1 LLIPAIPNSEEMQ
14 INPARFYLLFA
25 LLFAFSCSP
34 KATFRIIDKPITW
47 NAEREQLSLQYLKDR
62 HGLEKATASIEPQMV
77 VVHWT
82 AIDNIEVTFDVF
94 NPPTLGGRADLTGA
108 SNLNVSSQFLIDR
121 DGTIF
126 RLLPDTTFARHVI
139 GLNYL
144 AIGIEN
150 IGSDDMPLTK
160 AQLTANEKLIRHL
173 KRKYPIDYVIGH
185 HEYQNFQTTNLWKEN
200 DPNYRTVKT
209 DPGDKFMNQLR
220 KKLSD
225 LNLKPV
231 PKL

>member
-1 LLIPAIPNSEEMQ
+1 MYRNLTGIYIVLVS
-14 INPARFYLLFA
+14 
-25 LLFAFSCSP
+25 LFAFSCSP

-47 NAEREQLSLQYLKDR
+47 NAEREQLSLQYLHDR
-62 HGLEKATASIEPQMV
+62 HGLKKTTATIEPKMV

-82 AIDNIEVTFDVF
+82 AINTIEVTFDVF

-121 DGTIF
+121 DGTVF
-126 RLLPDTTFARHVI
+126 RLLPDTAFARHVI

-160 AQLTANEKLIRHL
+160 AQLTANEKLIRYL

-185 HEYQNFQTTNLWKEN
+185 HEYQNFQKTDLWKET
-200 DPNYRTVKT
+200 DPNYRTVKS

-220 KKLSD
+220 KNLTD

>member
-1 LLIPAIPNSEEMQ
+1 MRTHLARIPS
-14 INPARFYLLFA
+14 FFA
-25 LLFAFSCSP
+25 LLLAFSCSP

-47 NAEREQLSLQYLKDR
+47 NSEREQLSIQYLKDR
-62 HGLEKATASIEPQMV
+62 HGLDKSTATIEPQMV

-82 AIDNIEVTFDVF
+82 AIKTVEVTFDVF

-150 IGSDDMPLTK
+150 IGGDDMPLTK
-160 AQLTANEKLIRHL
+160 AQLKANELLIRHL

-185 HEYQNFQTTNLWKEN
+185 HEYQNFQNTNLWKEN
-200 DPNYRTVKT
+200 DPNYRTVKS

>member
-1 LLIPAIPNSEEMQ
+1 MNRSSLRIVAFLIGVS
-14 INPARFYLLFA
+14 L
-25 LLFAFSCSP
+25 FSCSP

-47 NAEREQLSLQYLKDR
+47 NAEREKLSIQYLKDR
-62 HGLEKATASIEPQMV
+62 HGLDKTTATIEPKMV

-82 AIDNIEVTFDVF
+82 AINNIEVTFDVF

-121 DGTIF
+121 DGTVF

-150 IGSDDMPLTK
+150 IGGPDAPLTRAQVK
-160 AQLTANEKLIRHL
+160 ANAALIRYL
-173 KRKYPIDYVIGH
+173 NKKYKLTYVIGH
-185 HEYQNFQTTNLWKEN
+185 HEYYAFQGTPIWKET
-200 DPNYRTVKT
+200 DPNYLTQKQ
-209 DPGDKFMNQLR
+209 DPGPKFMKKLR
-220 KKLSD
+220 KKLAD
-225 LNLKPV
+225 LNFKSNP
-231 PKL
+231 

>member
-1 LLIPAIPNSEEMQ
+1 MKFNSFNPILI
-14 INPARFYLLFA
+14 LFGIVIFS
-25 LLFAFSCSP
+25 LFQSSCSP
-34 KATFRIIDKPITW
+34 KSTFRIIDKPITW
-47 NAEREQLSLQYLKDR
+47 NQEREDLSLKYLKDR
-62 HGLEKATASIEPQMV
+62 HGLEQKTASIDPKMV

-94 NPPTLGGRADLTGA
+94 NPATLAGRADLTGA

-126 RLLPDTTFARHVI
+126 RLLPDTTFARHTI

-150 IGSDDMPLTK
+150 VGSDDMPLTK
-160 AQLTANEKLIRHL
+160 EQLKANEELIRYL
-173 KRKYPIDYVIGH
+173 ERKYAIDYVIGH
-185 HEYQNFQTTNLWKEN
+185 FEYQNFQTTDLWKEA
-200 DPNYRTVKT
+200 DPDYRTVKT
-209 DPGDKFMNQLR
+209 DPGDEFMTKLR
-220 KKLSD
+220 KNLAD

-231 PKL
+231 PTL

>member
-1 LLIPAIPNSEEMQ
+1 MRQSVL
-14 INPARFYLLFA
+14 LLFT
-25 LLFAFSCSP
+25 LFAFSCSP
-34 KATFRIIDKPITW
+34 KGTFRIIDKPITW
-47 NAEREQLSLQYLKDR
+47 NEQREQLSLQYLKDR
-62 HGLEKATASIEPQMV
+62 HGLEQSAATIEPQMV

-94 NPPTLGGRADLTGA
+94 DPPLLGGRADLTGA

-126 RLLPDTTFARHVI
+126 RLLPDTTFARHTI

-144 AIGIEN
+144 AIGVEN

-160 AQLTANEKLIRHL
+160 AQLKANEQLVRYL

-185 HEYQNFQTTNLWKEN
+185 HEYQNFQTTELWKEA

-220 KKLSD
+220 KNLED

>member
-1 LLIPAIPNSEEMQ
+1 MR
-14 INPARFYLLFA
+14 INLVRIFVFFA
-25 LLFAFSCSP
+25 LLSTFSCSP
-34 KATFRIIDKPITW
+34 KATFRIFDKPITW
-47 NAEREQLSLQYLKDR
+47 NSEREQLSIQYLKDR
-62 HGLEKATASIEPQMV
+62 HGLEKTSATIEPQMV

-82 AIDNIEVTFDVF
+82 AIKTIEVTFDVF

-150 IGSDDMPLTK
+150 IGGDDMPLTK
-160 AQLTANEKLIRHL
+160 AQLKANELLIRHL

-185 HEYQNFQTTNLWKEN
+185 HEYQNFQNTDLWKEN
-200 DPNYRTVKT
+200 DPNYRTVKS

-220 KKLSD
+220 KKLSN

-231 PKL
+231 PQL

>member
-1 LLIPAIPNSEEMQ
+1 MQ
-14 INPARFYLLFA
+14 IKLLKISFILAFA
-25 LLFAFSCSP
+25 LLQISCATSQS
-34 KATFRIIDKPITW
+34 TFRIFDKPITW
-47 NAEREQLSLQYLKDR
+47 NSEREQLSIQYLKDR
-62 HGLEKATASIEPQMV
+62 HGLDKSTATIEPQMV

-82 AIDNIEVTFDVF
+82 AIKTVEVTFDVF

-150 IGSDDMPLTK
+150 IGGEDMPLTK
-160 AQLTANEKLIRHL
+160 AQLKANELLIRHL

-185 HEYQNFQTTNLWKEN
+185 HEYQNFQNTDLWKEN
-200 DPNYRTVKT
+200 DPNYRTVKS

-231 PKL
+231 PQL

>member
-1 LLIPAIPNSEEMQ
+1 MNRSSLRIVAFFIGVSL
-14 INPARFYLLFA
+14 
-25 LLFAFSCSP
+25 FSCSP

-47 NAEREQLSLQYLKDR
+47 NAEREQLSIQYLKDR
-62 HGLEKATASIEPQMV
+62 HGLDKTTATIEPKMV

-82 AIDNIEVTFDVF
+82 AINNIEVTFDVF

-150 IGSDDMPLTK
+150 IGSDEMPLTK
-160 AQLTANEKLIRHL
+160 AQLEANELLIRHL

-185 HEYQNFQTTNLWKEN
+185 HEYQNFQTTDLWKET
-200 DPNYRTVKT
+200 DPNYRTVKS
-209 DPGDKFMNQLR
+209 DPGDKFMNRLR
-220 KKLSD
+220 KNLSD

>member
-1 LLIPAIPNSEEMQ
+1 MSKIHQHTVIFLIGM
-14 INPARFYLLFA
+14 LT
-25 LLFAFSCSP
+25 FSCSP
-34 KATFRIIDKPITW
+34 KATFRIIDKPISW
-47 NAEREQLSLQYLKDR
+47 NAEREKLSLQYLKDR
-62 HGLEKATASIEPQMV
+62 HGLEKTTASIEPQMV

-94 NPPTLGGRADLTGA
+94 DPPTLGGREDLTGA

-126 RLLPDTTFARHVI
+126 RLLPDTTFARHTI

-150 IGSDDMPLTK
+150 IGSDDMPLSK
-160 AQLTANEKLIRHL
+160 KQLKANEALIRYL

-185 HEYQNFQTTNLWKEN
+185 HEYQNFQDTELWKEA

-220 KKLSD
+220 KNLAD

>member
-1 LLIPAIPNSEEMQ
+1 MNSNNLFLRISKSGLILI
-14 INPARFYLLFA
+14 LFF
-25 LLFAFSCSP
+25 LISCSP
-34 KATFRIIDKPITW
+34 KSTFRIIDKPITW
-47 NAEREQLSLQYLKDR
+47 NAEREALSLQYLKDR
-62 HGLEKATASIEPQMV
+62 HGLDQKEASISPQMV

-94 NPPTLGGRADLTGA
+94 NPPTLGGRPDLTNA

-126 RLLPDTTFARHVI
+126 RLLPDTTFARHTI

-150 IGSDDMPLTK
+150 IGGTDDPLTN
-160 AQLTANEKLIRHL
+160 AQLTANEMLIRYL
-173 KRKYPIDYVIGH
+173 KKKYPIDYVIGH
-185 HEYQNFQTTNLWKEN
+185 HEYQNFQTTPLCKEA
-200 DPNYRTVKT
+200 DPDYRTEKT
-209 DPGDKFMNQLR
+209 DPGDQFMEKLR
-220 KKLSD
+220 KNLSD
-225 LNLKPV
+225 LGLKPL

>member
-1 LLIPAIPNSEEMQ
+1 MNLYSKSLIA
-14 INPARFYLLFA
+14 LF
-25 LLFAFSCSP
+25 LGFSLFSCSP

-47 NAEREQLSLQYLKDR
+47 NAEREKLSIQYLKDR
-62 HGLEKATASIEPQMV
+62 HGLEKTTATIEPKMV

-82 AIDNIEVTFDVF
+82 AINNIEVTFDVF

-121 DGTIF
+121 DGTVF
-126 RLLPDTTFARHVI
+126 RLLPETAFARHVI

-160 AQLTANEKLIRHL
+160 AQLTANEKLIRYL
-173 KRKYPIDYVIGH
+173 KRKYPIEYVIGH
-185 HEYQNFQTTNLWKEN
+185 HEYQSFQKTDLWKET
-200 DPNYRTVKT
+200 DPNYRTIKS

-220 KKLSD
+220 KKLVD

-231 PKL
+231 PKP